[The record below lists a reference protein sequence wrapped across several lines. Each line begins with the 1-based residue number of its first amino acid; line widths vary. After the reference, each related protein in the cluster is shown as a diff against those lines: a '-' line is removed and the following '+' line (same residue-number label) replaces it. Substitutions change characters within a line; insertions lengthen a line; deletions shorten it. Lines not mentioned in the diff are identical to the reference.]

1 MIPHT
6 NLRSITDEENST
18 ISKMDNQCAEDTQGC
33 SRSTSNNNDHSSI
46 LQRIQDRDEYIE
58 ATKKR
63 RENKQLQQAKQQ
75 FEQYIQQYNITEQLQ
90 QYQQCLRQR
99 VNSKYQEQTE
109 KSFQESTSKLLSS
122 CTTSEQTTQTVNSDI
137 SNLNDKSKDK
147 IIVEKQKQLWSNQ
160 DLFYLIS
167 FLSGKFL
174 AGIPYWLQ
182 ASDYIQLSIE
192 LNNTRNPQSCKQRFS
207 EIQSA
212 LKTQEWKYPALR
224 RVIKYVTDEANSHLI
239 TKEIAESL
247 QINKNAEQI
256 VEFLKI
262 MKIKYDAAYSA
273 DFQTK

>member
-18 ISKMDNQCAEDTQGC
+18 ISKMDKQCAEDTYGC

-46 LQRIQDRDEYIE
+46 LQRIQDRDEYKE
-58 ATKKR
+58 VTKKR

-75 FEQYIQQYNITEQLQ
+75 FEQQYNITEQLQ
-90 QYQQCLRQR
+90 QYQQCLRQC

-109 KSFQESTSKLLSS
+109 KSFQDSTSKLLSS
-122 CTTSEQTTQTVNSDI
+122 CTTSEQTTQTFNSDV

-147 IIVEKQKQLWSNQ
+147 IKVEKQKQKQLWSNQ

-174 AGIPYWLQ
+174 AGIPYRLQ

-207 EIQSA
+207 EIQSTM
-212 LKTQEWKYPALR
+212 KTQEWEYPAFR
-224 RVIKYVTDEANSHLI
+224 RVIKYVTDEANSHYI

-256 VEFLKI
+256 VEFLKL